1 MFNEQDYDKIIAAT
15 VYDRDGDKIGRAGR
29 LYLDDETNQPTFITV
44 NTGFFGTSES
54 FIPLDDATLN
64 GDRLEVPY
72 EKAHIKN
79 APHVDPDGHLD
90 PAEEEALYRHYNRDY
105 SQWDGGQADV
115 GREQADVGGR
125 VDVDVDRGRG
135 RGREDAATLTA
146 AEERLDVGTERVEAG
161 KARLRKHVT
170 TEQQTVTV
178 PVEKEVLT
186 VEREAVTGDTRTR
199 DRIGDHVDEAEDI
212 VLREER
218 PVVSKDVH
226 ETERVSV
233 GKQTVTEQEQVSGQ
247 VQKEHIE
254 VEGDAVRGEDR
265 RI

>member
-1 MFNEQDYDKIIAAT
+1 MFNEQDYDKISAAT
-15 VYDRDGDKIGRAGR
+15 VYDRDGDEVGRAGR

-44 NTGFFGTSES
+44 NTGFFGTSET
-54 FIPLDDATLN
+54 FVPLDDATLN
-64 GDRLEVPY
+64 GDRLEVPF

-79 APHVDPDGHLD
+79 APHVAPDGHLD
-90 PAEEEALYRHYNRDY
+90 PSEEEALYRHYNREY
-105 SQWDGGQADV
+105 SLRGGDQTDV
-115 GREQADVGGR
+115 GADR
-125 VDVDVDRGRG
+125 VDVDRTRD
-135 RGREDAATLTA
+135 DASTMTA
-146 AEERLDVGTERVEAG
+146 AEERLNVGTERVEAG
-161 KARLRKHVT
+161 RARLRKHVT

-186 VEREAVTGDTRTR
+186 VEREAVTGDTRASGG
-199 DRIGDHVDEAEDI
+199 IGESEVEDI

-218 PVVSKDVH
+218 PVVSKEVH

-233 GKQTVTEQEQVSGQ
+233 GKETVTEQQQVSGE

-254 VEGDAVRGEDR
+254 VEGESVRDADQ